1 MVLQR
6 FGQCMEI
13 SRGKVRYR
21 DFLTLDKAGLG
32 IRAEHVLVAETTVE
46 HASHV
51 GSISSIEISKLN
63 WSELEH
69 PIIGS
74 ERKRFFDRAMMIEQ
88 SAVGNLDPFGGAR
101 RTRGVDDIWP
111 DSPENAQSAAGAV
124 SEV

>member
-1 MVLQR
+1 MLGRNFFPSDNHQPEARRKRMVLQR

-21 DFLTLDKAGLG
+21 DSFTLDKGQEFG
-32 IRAEHVLVAETTVE
+32 NRAEHVLVAENDRRARQPRGE
-46 HASHV
+46 YLFDRNIKAQ
-51 GSISSIEISKLN
+51 

-69 PIIGS
+69 LIIGS

-101 RTRGVDDIWP
+101 RT
-111 DSPENAQSAAGAV
+111 
-124 SEV
+124 